1 MHNIALLII
10 SWSIALANSPQA
22 KKRIRQ
28 NQKARLS
35 NIMLKSRMRT
45 AIKKV
50 LAACHEGKKETAA
63 EAYRIAQKLIDG
75 MVTKGIVKK
84 NTASRYKS
92 RLNAR
97 VKAI

>member
-1 MHNIALLII
+1 M
-10 SWSIALANSPQA
+10 ANSPQA

-50 LAACHEGKKETAA
+50 IASCNDGKKEAA
-63 EAYRIAQKLIDG
+63 SEAYRAAQKLIDG
-75 MVTKGIVKK
+75 MATKGILKK

-97 VKAI
+97 VKAA

>member
-1 MHNIALLII
+1 M
-10 SWSIALANSPQA
+10 ANSPQA

-28 NQKARLS
+28 TQKARLR

-50 LAACHEGKKETAA
+50 LSSCAEGKKEAAA
-63 EAYRIAQKLIDG
+63 ESFRVAQKLIDG
-75 MVTKGIVKK
+75 MVTKGILKK

-97 VKAI
+97 VKAA